1 MNDKHKKSATVLW
14 KHAAESV
21 LISVFI
27 VFSTVI
33 LYFGDF
39 IKSRDF

>member
-1 MNDKHKKSATVLW
+1 MNDKYKKLVIVFW
-14 KHAAESV
+14 KYVVESV

-27 VFSTVI
+27 VFFIVI